1 METDANLSSPV
12 KDEEKTQEKQEQ
24 NIAGKSKFT
33 ENKEGSEGSTLGE
46 KTVESDVKSSEKDLC
61 KVENTGLD
69 IKGSISVSNNGVD
82 NKENETKGD
91 DKQSLFTEQCH
102 DIPTGPTGLYCHR
115 SNPTNYPDK
124 RIPLSMNL
132 PCVICPT
139 PLQLTEYLPLREL
152 ALCASI
158 VLDYFVWQFSFV
170 ITPTVTW

>member
-24 NIAGKSKFT
+24 NIASKSKFT
-33 ENKEGSEGSTLGE
+33 ENKEGNEGSTLGE

-91 DKQSLFTEQCH
+91 DK
-102 DIPTGPTGLYCHR
+102 
-115 SNPTNYPDK
+115 
-124 RIPLSMNL
+124 
-132 PCVICPT
+132 
-139 PLQLTEYLPLREL
+139 
-152 ALCASI
+152 
-158 VLDYFVWQFSFV
+158 
-170 ITPTVTW
+170 

>member
-61 KVENTGLD
+61 KVESTGVQD

-82 NKENETKGD
+82 NKESETKGD
-91 DKQSLFTEQCH
+91 DK
-102 DIPTGPTGLYCHR
+102 
-115 SNPTNYPDK
+115 
-124 RIPLSMNL
+124 
-132 PCVICPT
+132 
-139 PLQLTEYLPLREL
+139 
-152 ALCASI
+152 
-158 VLDYFVWQFSFV
+158 
-170 ITPTVTW
+170 